1 MQRTSSLRRWGL
13 LGGTA
18 AVAVA
23 IGASQ
28 VAAGHRAAPLPAGL
42 PAATVE
48 NVSSQTPTVS
58 ADGHLVVYSGAPA
71 IAGDGRTSTIWLK
84 DRTASTVTELTAPT
98 PDIRTGNSLWPVLSA
113 DGCSVTVVTELAYDL
128 FRDDD
133 TGDRWDV
140 YRLLLPACGGQ
151 TGDWELVSTASD
163 NGLDVSADDDVSPLY
178 PPAVSGDGNVIAFT
192 RRFSAAAPEL
202 TGVMVVDLSVPQG
215 LAGRSSW
222 VAGTPTEVP
231 DSTFRYR
238 GLREPSVSYDGLIV
252 AYTSDAESSLLTP
265 VWGVGA
271 EAGAFATS
279 NVFVWARAETDPNTA
294 VRSVSATPGIA
305 TGDGFSPDV
314 SGDGNLIAFV
324 SSSTNLVPGA
334 MLPACTPRCVAQVYL
349 YDRINGTTSL
359 ASRAPVAAAGQPP
372 VGVDA
377 DALHPALNHHGDELL
392 YVTRATNLFDTHNAV
407 LGAADDGDIVLYVPS
422 TGKVDRVSVLADGVS
437 PAPAANSHPHMSA
450 TGNVVVFDTLAGSA
464 FGNPAAIGRQVGIV
478 DHPPI
483 LSLADLDVG
492 TVAVGFPGPEWFLV
506 LSNEGP
512 SSFVPATAVTS
523 NPDFLVSGGSCI
535 ENPGTAVPPG
545 GSCTVNIELM
555 PSIAGDLTST
565 LTVAEAGEGGTAITS
580 NLIGRGGDPQLAPSP
595 AGAYGGSLVVGTR
608 GEPLPFI
615 LRNVAFNPVSITTL
629 EVSGTNKDDFQV
641 IVDECSDTTIEAD
654 ITCNVQVIFAPTGA
668 GRRTATIVAQ
678 TADGVYATI
687 LVSGD
692 AHYEPKIAVGST
704 IVVGNSRLSVVG
716 SGFAPNSVV
725 TIAWADGAGRSTTV
739 TTDATGALNTTIIVR
754 ATDRPGDRALVAKTS
769 DGQSA
774 AADVQIIAP
783 QKRLGPGSAAWPT
796 PKP

>member
-1 MQRTSSLRRWGL
+1 MQRTSSLRRWVL
-13 LGGTA
+13 LGSVA

-23 IGASQ
+23 LGASQ
-28 VAAGHRAAPLPAGL
+28 VAAGRRALPVPSAL

-58 ADGHLVVYSGAPA
+58 ADGHLVVYAGAPA
-71 IAGDGRTSTIWLK
+71 VAGDGRTSTIWLK
-84 DRTASTVTELTAPT
+84 DRTADTVTELTAPT
-98 PDIRTGNSLWPVLSA
+98 PDIRQGNSVWPVLSS

-133 TGDRWDV
+133 TGARWDV

-151 TGDWELVSTASD
+151 PGDWELVSTAAD
-163 NGLDVSADDDVSPLY
+163 DGLDVSADDDVSPLY

-192 RRFSAAAPEL
+192 RQFSAAAPDL

-215 LAGRSSW
+215 LPGRSSW

-238 GLREPSVSYDGLIV
+238 GLREPSVSHDGLIV
-252 AYTSDAESSLLTP
+252 AYTSDAESSLITP
-265 VWGVGA
+265 DWGVGA
-271 EAGAFATS
+271 EAGAYATS

-294 VRSVSATPGIA
+294 VRNISGTPGVA
-305 TGDGFSPDV
+305 TGDASSPDV

-334 MLPACTPRCVAQVYL
+334 MLPACTPRCVSQVYL
-349 YDRINGTTSL
+349 YDRINGLTSL

-377 DALHPALNHHGDELL
+377 DALHPSLNEHGDELL
-392 YVTRATNLFDTHNAV
+392 YVTRATNLFDTHNSV
-407 LGAADDGDIVLYVPS
+407 VGAADDGDIVLYVPS

-450 TGNVVVFDTLAGSA
+450 TGHVVVFDTLAGSA
-464 FGNPAAIGRQVGIV
+464 YGNPAVVGRQVGIV
-478 DHPPI
+478 DHPPV
-483 LSLADLDVG
+483 LALADLDVG

-535 ENPGTAVPPG
+535 DTPGTAVPPG

-555 PSIAGDLTST
+555 PSVAGDMVST
-565 LTVAEAGEGGTAITS
+565 LTVAEAGEGGTSITS
-580 NLIGRGGDPQLAPSP
+580 NLTGRGGDPQLAPSP

-608 GEPLPFI
+608 GEPLPFT
-615 LRNVAFNPVSITTL
+615 LRNVAFNPVDITT
-629 EVSGTNKDDFQV
+629 VTVNGSNKDDFQV
-641 IVDECSDTTIEAD
+641 IVDECSATTIDADTT
-654 ITCNVQVIFAPTGA
+654 CNLQVIFAPTAA
-668 GRRTATIVAQ
+668 GRRTANIVAQ
-678 TADGVYATI
+678 TAAGVYATI

-692 AHYEPKIAVGST
+692 AHYDPKIAVGST
-704 IVVGNSRLSVVG
+704 VVVGNSRLSVVG

-739 TTDATGALNTTIIVR
+739 TTDAAGSLNITIIVR
-754 ATDRPGDRALVAKTS
+754 ATDRPGNRSLVALTA

-774 AADVQIIAP
+774 SADLQVVTP
-783 QKRLGPGSAAWPT
+783 QKRLGPGSAAWPK